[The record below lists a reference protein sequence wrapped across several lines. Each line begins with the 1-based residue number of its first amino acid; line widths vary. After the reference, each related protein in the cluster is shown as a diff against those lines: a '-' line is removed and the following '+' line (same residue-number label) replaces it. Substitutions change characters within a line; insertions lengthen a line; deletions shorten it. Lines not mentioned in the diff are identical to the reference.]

1 MVKTFMLLLAFT
13 ITDPDG
19 LERDEKVHILSRHFD
34 TQIECVEFVNNW
46 SGTIKYRGLD
56 TVRGMLAEGWKVDI
70 AEIGCAVNPSGSIE
84 KVTIAKYVDGE
95 NIIPINNEDQ
105 FVSEHE

>member
-1 MVKTFMLLLAFT
+1 
-13 ITDPDG
+13 
-19 LERDEKVHILSRHFD
+19 
-34 TQIECVEFVNNW
+34 
-46 SGTIKYRGLD
+46 
-56 TVRGMLAEGWKVDI
+56 MLAEGWKVDI